1 MIKDSFVILNIG
13 AENLSSSLSGFTVAK
28 FITVKMIQ
36 EMIDIFKF

>member
-1 MIKDSFVILNIG
+1 MIKDSFVILNIR
-13 AENLSSSLSGFTVAK
+13 AEKLSSSFSGFTVAK